1 VPDPAK
7 SEADNATA
15 KAAHDATKPA
25 APAAAPDPKAV
36 APIDFSK
43 DIKLP
48 EGFVADEAL
57 SKEFTDVI
65 NDDKL
70 SRAERAQKLIDL
82 QAKAM
87 ASLSEA
93 GKTAWNT
100 LQTDWQAKVQ
110 ADPDV
115 GGAKL
120 PSVLQNIS
128 TLLDN
133 YGTRELREVFTLT
146 GAGNNVEMVKFLN
159 KIAAKLNEGGPVS
172 GAPPNTAPGAK
183 NLYNNTPSLT

>member
-1 VPDPAK
+1 MTTEPLPASPATTTTPTPTPATPASPAAPAAPTSLVGTPAAPAAEWKEYVPDPAK

-25 APAAAPDPKAV
+25 APATAPDPKAV

-115 GGAKL
+115 
-120 PSVLQNIS
+120 
-128 TLLDN
+128 
-133 YGTRELREVFTLT
+133 
-146 GAGNNVEMVKFLN
+146 
-159 KIAAKLNEGGPVS
+159 
-172 GAPPNTAPGAK
+172 
-183 NLYNNTPSLT
+183 